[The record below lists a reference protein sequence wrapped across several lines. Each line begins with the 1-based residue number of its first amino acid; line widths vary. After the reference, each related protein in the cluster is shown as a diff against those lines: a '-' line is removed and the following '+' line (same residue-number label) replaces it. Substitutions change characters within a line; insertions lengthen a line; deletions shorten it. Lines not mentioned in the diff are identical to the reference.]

1 MSSARDGS
9 VLFTGVPLLGDHTT
23 HSSINVDND
32 AIVIDADA
40 SDHVISIKHTPGDGI
55 NVLTASNK
63 DTGAITCRI
72 DSNGKYYG
80 NILATTV
87 QADTI
92 LYGTGLDKN
101 VEIDI
106 TALETHINA
115 ADAAD
120 PGNTNNLVLRSVS
133 NGTEIDN
140 LHVIGREAGYTK
152 SYPPAGLYFTQGT
165 CSDSLDLIG
174 QGQLTYHPYDGSG
187 SPIESRTFN
196 FGRTV
201 PVSGET
207 RANADARRDGLL
219 VEDSAV
225 DHTAEIM
232 CSNQLP
238 TIRLIG
244 SKETTTD
251 VNSFTY
257 PVAPVIEVRDGSGN
271 RTFAVYHD
279 GFVIQRGHTDT
290 DPDALNAGHFESVV
304 AGDGSVFV
312 GSGRL
317 SYDRTAHQLTL
328 HTLKHQIPTFLQ
340 GHSLGIGSVP
350 LALNAMTVH
359 GWVALARTFLSN
371 HRLEVSDVFPSTNT
385 GDWNPGGFGALQHTG
400 DTTFENVGIGTSS
413 PTHMLH
419 VHDTSGNAELRIS
432 RDLSDNHIL
441 LNTHSLSKWGNGTG
455 NTPFKFR
462 IISSDPMVFETSNTE
477 QLRIAPNGYVGIG
490 TNNPQSKLD
499 LVGSFTLNGTALTAT
514 ATELNGLDA
523 RVTTEKNR
531 VDAIL
536 NLSAAELDTFKEIE
550 DAYKAADSSITTTVT
565 NLQSTH
571 NSDIATLTTATALNT
586 AKVGIT
592 SGQTSAITVNTTKV
606 GITSGQITSITTNN
620 LKYTTTQ
627 VDALLVDQAHTGD
640 TSFENVGI
648 GTSSPTHMLHVHDTG
663 GNAALRISRD
673 LSDNHIQVNE
683 SSFSKVGNGS
693 GNTPYKFR
701 IITADPMVFE
711 TSNTEQLRIA
721 PNGYVGIGTNNPQS
735 KLDLVGSLTL
745 NGTALT
751 ATATELNGFDARL
764 DTAEAKSSFTDPTT
778 QTLLTAETNART
790 TAVAL
795 KSNIASPTFTTKIVT
810 PMVEAASNLE
820 LKATG
825 SNAIK
830 FYTDGSERCKVT
842 SAGNILFSTGLGLNL
857 SKPVQS
863 AIEWSAHQDVLT
875 VTINTVRSASI
886 PIYSSFNMSGVQRFF
901 LEVTSDQ
908 ITGDSLIVAH
918 TYSPNNY
925 ETWLPQVSNLR
936 SMYVS
941 ASAGK
946 FRITGAVSGTHSMSG
961 NSTTNLYVNYMIM

>member
-80 NILATTV
+80 NVLATSV

-101 VEIDI
+101 VELDI

-441 LNTHSLSKWGNGTG
+441 VNTHSFSKW
-455 NTPFKFR
+455 
-462 IISSDPMVFETSNTE
+462 
-477 QLRIAPNGYVGIG
+477 
-490 TNNPQSKLD
+490 
-499 LVGSFTLNGTALTAT
+499 
-514 ATELNGLDA
+514 
-523 RVTTEKNR
+523 
-531 VDAIL
+531 
-536 NLSAAELDTFKEIE
+536 
-550 DAYKAADSSITTTVT
+550 
-565 NLQSTH
+565 
-571 NSDIATLTTATALNT
+571 
-586 AKVGIT
+586 
-592 SGQTSAITVNTTKV
+592 
-606 GITSGQITSITTNN
+606 
-620 LKYTTTQ
+620 
-627 VDALLVDQAHTGD
+627 
-640 TSFENVGI
+640 
-648 GTSSPTHMLHVHDTG
+648 
-663 GNAALRISRD
+663 
-673 LSDNHIQVNE
+673 
-683 SSFSKVGNGS
+683 GNGS

-701 IITADPMVFE
+701 IISADPMVFE